1 MKTSESITKIAPAL
15 LKAQAAIKFAVKGD
29 ENPFF
34 KSKYAGLPT
43 VILCVK
49 DPLNLNGIAFLQTP
63 TQSDPGALS
72 LTTRLIHQSG
82 EWIEDTATCP
92 LPKADPQG
100 YGSAMTYLRRY
111 SLAAICGVYQD
122 DDDGEA
128 TKHPTN
134 SQPARTPRPAP
145 KDEIPMDT
153 PTVAALAS
161 FESVEVIKE
170 YAKNENTAEIVA
182 KATKYYKVKAPDELD
197 PKQAAMIIKK
207 CIAADEGGA

>member
-1 MKTSESITKIAPAL
+1 MKTSDSITKIAPAL

-122 DDDGEA
+122 DDDGEGAKA
-128 TKHPTN
+128 TTTPKRDPRRPDAPA
-134 SQPARTPRPAP
+134 PAREAIKT
-145 KDEIPMDT
+145 
-153 PTVAALAS
+153 LAS
-161 FESVEVIKE
+161 FEGVKAIEA
-170 YAKNENTAEIVA
+170 YAKNPVTAEIVEKAQAYYKA
-182 KATKYYKVKAPDELD
+182 KALTDLTDV
-197 PKQAAMIIKK
+197 QANMIIRK
-207 CIAADEGGA
+207 CKAADEGAA